1 MRGDDGGAAA
11 GMVATHR
18 RRDAGATNNSQRTAA
33 LAGGLAF
40 LPTVG
45 EDRVVESRT
54 RMARKHGMAWVGTAV
69 GLIVGLLVFGGLRP
83 QAQEA
88 GESEADQ
95 VSPTE
100 LQTYIDVYTAMQA
113 DHDLTLDTVLAQK
126 NITLADF
133 RNIERRVQKQDRLVR
148 KVRDALQA
156 QAKARAEAMVPPGAR
171 AEAPPQQPPPK

>member
-1 MRGDDGGAAA
+1 
-11 GMVATHR
+11 
-18 RRDAGATNNSQRTAA
+18 
-33 LAGGLAF
+33 
-40 LPTVG
+40 
-45 EDRVVESRT
+45 
-54 RMARKHGMAWVGTAV
+54 MARKQGIASIGAAV

-88 GESEADQ
+88 GENDADQ
-95 VSPTE
+95 VTPSE
-100 LQTYIDVYTAMQA
+100 LSTYIDVYTAMQA
-113 DHDLTLDTVLAQK
+113 DHDLTLDAVLAQK

-156 QAKARAEAMVPPGAR
+156 QAKARAEALAAPGAR